1 MTISISNIRLSFLC
15 IAWIAALVQVVSGTP
30 STNAQSI
37 NFSNIGVINVGVFA
51 FVGFTILT
59 VSRLRHDSILIL
71 ALLIFVCWA
80 LLDHFPDRNEWLE
93 GGRYV
98 LIFAALL
105 PTMALVRATA
115 SLMPS
120 VHRTQDALAQLPASA
135 TSGGFHLAANVFGG
149 VINTGALAL
158 LSAAVPKNASK
169 ARRKIA
175 AEAALRGMV
184 TAAAW
189 SPFFIAFAIGQGFV
203 GKQDSW
209 TAIAIGGVTTILFAA
224 VSLPIFNRSFSFAQ
238 LRLTFSCLRPILLR
252 LLIVLGVVL
261 LSAFVFDFTALSA
274 VVVMMPILVAVQFIR
289 YPEQIKLIIG
299 ETATNMRT
307 IADDILIISM
317 AMLIGYFATRTG
329 AFATLSSSLYD
340 GTIPGWFALIATPFG
355 MMLASIF
362 GVHPVIS
369 STVFLAV
376 FTSGHTDVHP
386 ALLMQAH
393 LIGWGAGT
401 MSSVASL
408 SVIMGASLFRVRS
421 RDLVLGVNL
430 FAAFS
435 YALVGGIAL
444 SFINI
449 MIF

>member
-1 MTISISNIRLSFLC
+1 M
-15 IAWIAALVQVVSGTP
+15 
-30 STNAQSI
+30 
-37 NFSNIGVINVGVFA
+37 
-51 FVGFTILT
+51 
-59 VSRLRHDSILIL
+59 
-71 ALLIFVCWA
+71 
-80 LLDHFPDRNEWLE
+80 
-93 GGRYV
+93 
-98 LIFAALL
+98 
-105 PTMALVRATA
+105 
-115 SLMPS
+115 
-120 VHRTQDALAQLPASA
+120 
-135 TSGGFHLAANVFGG
+135 
-149 VINTGALAL
+149 
-158 LSAAVPKNASK
+158 PKNASK

-209 TAIAIGGVTTILFAA
+209 TAIAIGGVTAILFATI
-224 VSLPIFNRSFSFAQ
+224 SLPVFNRSFSFAQ
-238 LRLTFSCLRPILLR
+238 LRLTFSCLKPILLR

-261 LSAFVFDFTALSA
+261 FSAFVFNFTALSA

-289 YPEQIKLIIG
+289 YPAQIKLIIG

-329 AFATLSSSLYD
+329 AFTALFSSLYD
-340 GTIPGWFALIATPFG
+340 GTMPGWVALIATPLG

-376 FTSGHTDVHP
+376 FTGGHADVHP

-430 FAAFS
+430 FTAFS

-444 SFINI
+444 SFINV
-449 MIF
+449 MIL

>member
-1 MTISISNIRLSFLC
+1 MALLISNTRLTLLC
-15 IAWIAALVQVVSGTP
+15 ISWVAALVQILGAS
-30 STNAQSI
+30 SSSDAEFTN
-37 NFSNIGVINVGVFA
+37 FLNIYVINPGVCA
-51 FVGFTILT
+51 FVGFTVLT
-59 VSRLRHDSILIL
+59 LTRLRRDSILIL

-80 LLDHFPDRNEWLE
+80 LLDHFPNASEWVN

-115 SLMPS
+115 SFMPS
-120 VHRTQDALAQLPASA
+120 VHRTQESLARLPASA
-135 TSGGFHLAANVFGG
+135 TSGGFHLAANIFGG

-158 LSAAVPKNASK
+158 LSAAVPKNANK

-203 GKQDSW
+203 GKQHSLA
-209 TAIAIGGVTTILFAA
+209 AIAIGGVTAIMFAA
-224 VSLPIFNRSFSFAQ
+224 VSLPLFNRSFSLVQ
-238 LRLTFSCLRPILLR
+238 LRLTLSCLKPVLFR
-252 LLIVLGVVL
+252 LSIVLGVVL
-261 LSAFVFDFTALSA
+261 LSAFLFNFTALSA
-274 VVVMMPILVAVQFIR
+274 VVVMMPILVIVQFIR
-289 YPEQIKLIIG
+289 YPELIKPIIDD
-299 ETATNMRT
+299 TASNMRT

-317 AMLIGYFATRTG
+317 AMLIGYFALRTG
-329 AFATLSSSLYD
+329 AFTALLNSLYD
-340 GTIPGWFALIATPFG
+340 DSIPGWFALISTPLG
-355 MMLASIF
+355 MMLASVF

-369 STVFLAV
+369 STVFLV
-376 FTSGHTDVHP
+376 IFSGGHADVHP

-408 SVIMGASLFRVRS
+408 SVIMGANLFRVRS

-430 FAAFS
+430 YTAFT
-435 YALVGGIAL
+435 YALVGGILL
-444 SFINI
+444 SFVNI
-449 MIF
+449 MIA

>member
-1 MTISISNIRLSFLC
+1 MPQLISNVRLILLC
-15 IAWIAALVQVVSGTP
+15 IAWIAALLQVLISTP
-30 STNAQSI
+30 STNLEFN
-37 NFSNIGVINVGVFA
+37 NFPNIAVINLGVCA
-51 FVGFTILT
+51 FVGFAILT
-59 VSRLRHDSILIL
+59 IISLRRDSIFIL

-80 LLDHFPDRNEWLE
+80 LVDHFPDASEWAKA
-93 GGRYV
+93 GRYV

-105 PTMALVRATA
+105 PTLALVRATA

-120 VHRTQDALAQLPASA
+120 VHHTQVALARLPASA
-135 TSGGFHLAANVFGG
+135 TSGGFHLAANIFGG

-158 LSAAVPKNASK
+158 LSVAVPKNANK

-203 GKQDSW
+203 GQKHSW
-209 TAIAIGGVTTILFAA
+209 TAIAIGSATAFLFAA
-224 VSLPIFNRSFSFAQ
+224 VSIPLFNRSFSLSQ
-238 LRLTFSCLRPILLR
+238 LGLTLFCLKPILFR
-252 LLIVLGVVL
+252 LSIVLGVVL
-261 LSAFVFDFTALSA
+261 SSAFLFDFTALSA
-274 VVVMMPILVAVQFIR
+274 VVIMMPVLVLVQFIR
-289 YPEQIKLIIG
+289 YPEQIKAIIG
-299 ETATNMRT
+299 DTATNMRT

-317 AMLIGYFATRTG
+317 AMLVGYFATSTG
-329 AFATLSSSLYD
+329 AFTALFNSHFD
-340 GTIPGWFALIATPFG
+340 GAIPGWFALIATPFG
-355 MMLASIF
+355 MMLASVF

-369 STVFLAV
+369 STLFLAV
-376 FTSGHTDVHP
+376 FSGGHADVHP

-408 SVIMGASLFRVRS
+408 SVIMGATLFRVRS

-430 FAAFS
+430 FAAFC
-435 YALVGGIAL
+435 YALVGGILL
-444 SFINI
+444 SFVNI
-449 MIF
+449 MIT